1 MSCENDSDLHHCH
14 VKGGDLPEP
23 GAVHLLLANLLQ
35 DDAGLVYITGKCS
48 QVERRELV
56 PEVISIMSVMQID
69 HGH

>member
-1 MSCENDSDLHHCH
+1 MSGENDSDLHHSH
-14 VKGGDLPEP
+14 VEGGDLPEAW
-23 GAVHLLLANLLQ
+23 AVNLLLANMLQ
-35 DDAGLVYITGKCS
+35 DDAGLVYITGECS